1 MAAVIIAGPPD
12 SNPPPGPPG
21 GPEGADDRSF
31 SQDSRLYVDGVVQ
44 SVAGTSPKF
53 QQAWEKLEVRY
64 KRRLLRF
71 VEKQMGPVARRRFE
85 PEDVMNEAWAR
96 AYKDRLRFVYSGPL
110 SFYRWLQT
118 QARRVILDVVRKE
131 KSREELRQ
139 STDLSGS
146 DAFSEPPNESAGP
159 VSRAAQGEMR
169 RVLEDTLATL
179 PDLYRGLL
187 DDFYLREMSRE
198 DLAKKYGRLP
208 NTITHQLKRG
218 LEHWKKAIAG
228 RLGPGSFDDWF
239 GRA

>member
-1 MAAVIIAGPPD
+1 MAAAIIPGPPD
-12 SNPPPGPPG
+12 PDPFREPP
-21 GPEGADDRSF
+21 EDRDDRSR
-31 SQDSRLYVDGVVQ
+31 SQDSRLYIDGVVQ
-44 SVAGTSPKF
+44 SVAGASPKF

-71 VEKQMGPVARRRFE
+71 VERQMGPVARRRYE

-131 KSREELRQ
+131 QTRDELRHA
-139 STDLSGS
+139 TDLTGTQS
-146 DAFSEPPNESAGP
+146 FSEPPNDSAGP

-169 RVLEDTLATL
+169 DVLEATLATL
-179 PDLYRGLL
+179 PDLYRDLL
-187 DDFYLREMSRE
+187 RDFYLHEASRE
-198 DLAKKYGRLP
+198 ELAKKYGRLP

-239 GRA
+239 GRS